1 MKKAAPRQEKRA
13 TAERKKGAALA
24 GLGDGGGDSFV
35 YTESLNFLSSPPEK
49 ALKGVGPKRA
59 EQLAKLGMHA
69 VLHLTIFIHRREGML

>member
-1 MKKAAPRQEKRA
+1 MKRAASRQEKRA

-24 GLGDGGGDSFV
+24 GLGDGGDSFV

-69 VLHLTIFIHRREGML
+69 VLHLTIFMHRREGML